1 MDALLREF
9 GLQGLVIGI
18 AVILSLVANRRIRAL
33 ELHDENQDLDHL
45 ELVFELYDA
54 GTIGQDFVRS
64 FIHRKRGAN
73 HGSKDVLSD
82 MLESLIT

>member
-33 ELHDENQDLDHL
+33 ELHDEDQDLDHL

-54 GTIGQDFVRS
+54 GTIGHDFIRA
-64 FIHRKRGAN
+64 FIQRKRGSN
-73 HGSKDVLSD
+73 HGSKGVLSD